1 MPIAVTSDVTKEKS
15 TAHEG
20 RIVTSQFTG
29 MAGRL
34 VLAVVASFAFVA
46 CGGDGPGSSDQSLQ
60 RSTVATPESTSSVE
74 QSDGGNTNM
83 RIRFRIGDAEATA
96 TLRDN
101 ESARDFASLLPLTVD
116 MRDLFGSEKPG
127 PLPRALA
134 EGGEHQ
140 FTYQVGD
147 VAYWPPA
154 HDIALFYADDGQRTI
169 PSPGI
174 VVLGTIDSGLNEI
187 AAAGDDFQMTIEP
200 LD

>member
-1 MPIAVTSDVTKEKS
+1 MVTS
-15 TAHEG
+15 
-20 RIVTSQFTG
+20 RFTG

-34 VLAVVASFAFVA
+34 VLAVVASFAVVA
-46 CGGDGPGSSDQSLQ
+46 CGGDGPQQS
-60 RSTVATPESTSSVE
+60 AEAAPESTSSVE
-74 QSDGGNTNM
+74 KSDGGNTNM

-101 ESARDFASLLPLTVD
+101 ETARDFASLLPLTVD
-116 MRDLFGSEKPG
+116 MGDLFGREKPG

-140 FTYQVGD
+140 FTYEVGD

-154 HDIALFYADDGQRTI
+154 HDVALFYADDGQRTI

-187 AAAGDDFQMTIEP
+187 ASAGNDFQIIIEP
-200 LD
+200 LDTESDDYLTNDYEGRMT

>member
-1 MPIAVTSDVTKEKS
+1 
-15 TAHEG
+15 
-20 RIVTSQFTG
+20 
-29 MAGRL
+29 
-34 VLAVVASFAFVA
+34 VLVASFAAVG
-46 CGGDGPGSSDQSLQ
+46 CRGDGPRTADQNLQ
-60 RSTVATPESTSSVE
+60 QSAVATPESTSPVE
-74 QSDGGNTNM
+74 QSDGEKSTM
-83 RIRFRIGDAEATA
+83 KIRFTVGDAEATA

-101 ESARDFASLLPLTVD
+101 ETARDFVSLLPLTVD
-116 MRDLFGSEKPG
+116 MRDLFGREKPG

-140 FTYQVGD
+140 FTYEVGD

-187 AAAGDDFQMTIEP
+187 ATAGDDFQMTIEP

>member
-1 MPIAVTSDVTKEKS
+1 MVTS
-15 TAHEG
+15 
-20 RIVTSQFTG
+20 RFTG
-29 MAGRL
+29 MTGRL
-34 VLAVVASFAFVA
+34 VLALVASFAVVA
-46 CGGDGPGSSDQSLQ
+46 CGGDGLQ
-60 RSTVATPESTSSVE
+60 QGTVAAAPESTSSVE

-101 ESARDFASLLPLTVD
+101 ETARDFVSLLPLTVD
-116 MRDLFGSEKPG
+116 MRDLFGREKPG

-134 EGGEHQ
+134 EGVEHQ

-147 VAYWPPA
+147 VGYWPPA
-154 HDIALFYADDGQRTI
+154 HDVALFYADDGQRTI

-174 VVLGTIDSGLNEI
+174 VVLGTVDSGLNEI
-187 AAAGDDFQMTIEP
+187 ASAGNDFQMIIEP